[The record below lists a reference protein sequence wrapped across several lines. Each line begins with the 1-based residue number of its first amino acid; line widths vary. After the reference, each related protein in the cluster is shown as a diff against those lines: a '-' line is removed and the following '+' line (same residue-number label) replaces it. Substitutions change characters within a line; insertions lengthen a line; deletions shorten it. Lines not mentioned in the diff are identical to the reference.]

1 MAGIAKQYS
10 MTPELVWALN
20 AGSDPIGHLPDAELT
35 DTALHHKTMPLADT
49 AAHAASRYLVPHRRG
64 GAFKLMPLNP
74 PPPPLS
80 SLPPAPRH
88 AHTHEQF
95 AFHRVCAVGLR
106 LLLLLLLFS
115 APQLGAGGLVTTG
128 LRFPVISKGGSQP
141 NGR

>member
-64 GAFKLMPLNP
+64 GAFKLTPLNP
-74 PPPPLS
+74 PTPPIFAPPCPPTRMS
-80 SLPPAPRH
+80 SSSS
-88 AHTHEQF
+88 TGF
-95 AFHRVCAVGLR
+95 ATTVAAAAAAI
-106 LLLLLLLFS
+106 FS
-115 APQLGAGGLVTTG
+115 AAAGG
-128 LRFPVISKGGSQP
+128 RWPSDP
-141 NGR
+141 